1 MKKTKIIFVLTL
13 FSLVLSVNLRAQ
25 TKAFSSAKG
34 AGKNQASYE
43 FERWN
48 FSIGKNQYEID
59 KNGLGRRINF
69 AGILT
74 KFRLL
79 KADDESLH
87 RVIYFSPYKN
97 DLLLLSEID
106 YQGYGAGFIV
116 RLDGKTL
123 KTKWRREIPGFNIA
137 QGLIEKKW
145 AYLAAIGFIAKIDLE
160 TGKYL
165 WKHDDLYRKYE
176 ESGAFNIFE
185 TPKSVNSLV
194 LFKEEGENNQ
204 IEVNKMSGKIIKV
217 SLN

>member
-1 MKKTKIIFVLTL
+1 MKNKKGVFVLIL
-13 FSLVLSVNLRAQ
+13 FSLALLQNLPAQ
-25 TKAFSSAKG
+25 TKPFSFAKG
-34 AGKNQASYE
+34 EGKNQGSYE
-43 FERWN
+43 FDKWS
-48 FSIGKNQYEID
+48 FSIGENQYEIN
-59 KNGLGRRINF
+59 KNGAGKRINQT
-69 AGILT
+69 GTVT

-79 KADDESLH
+79 KSDDESLH

-116 RLDGKTL
+116 RFDGKTL
-123 KTKWRREIPGFNIA
+123 KTKWQCEIPGFNIA
-137 QGLIEKKW
+137 QGLIENKW

-165 WKHDDLYRKYE
+165 WKHDNLYRKYN

-185 TPKSVNSLV
+185 TPKSINNLV